1 MNDKAIS
8 LYLSSDLV
16 KKVEQYQQQNY
27 ISTRSAAIVQLIAKS
42 LKSNEKGGRIT
53 DE

>member
-16 KKVEQYQQQNY
+16 RKIEEYQQQNY
-27 ISTRSAAIVQLIAKS
+27 ISTRNAAIVQLITKS
-42 LKSNEKGGRIT
+42 LGKHEERRVVDG
-53 DE
+53 